1 MLHCGNS
8 DQEISVIPLECP
20 RKDITERWWD
30 SDCNGKLVWKQQA
43 IRSDIRHPCWSENIE
58 LEQVGTSVEIQS
70 HDMTFSVHIASLAGE
85 FYRSKLITL
94 LPRYVLKNM
103 LHIGV
108 TILPVCGGKS
118 DVLRKARQLRQG
130 LSEQDDKMK
139 VYLHPKESTILYNF
153 TTTIKAHRWVAFCVD
168 SARQVDDYKCKWHLI
183 PLSKLGSTSFGEHDG
198 LNDTLCG
205 IVESKLQITDGARI
219 VSIIHASL
227 PPFRIENRS
236 NDHVI
241 QFVQD
246 DDDAV
251 VFELPPMHS
260 CGYCWD
266 SPQGRKS
273 LRAVVFPNDVDSEA
287 AEVKFNRHDRNN
299 GSNANSDSSN
309 EECVREDH
317 SNDLQSWDCGSSS
330 IITTNTSK
338 ASRKSFH
345 ISSERRLLFGAM
357 SRGYNLSKFGN
368 KKNLPSAYSSLKVH
382 LRISAGTKILTFND
396 SSWLTDQA
404 ELGLLKKG
412 GGFKSTMCDIR
423 LNGFAIYLMDDY
435 PREVIGIIMRDLHIY
450 KPMGSIETSVK
461 VRHFQVDAMIPDAR
475 YPIIV
480 QPKMTGVDAHGRT
493 AAAQHEMKQ
502 HINEKDCFW
511 LKRHEKLPV
520 LELNFS
526 YVPQTNMTWIPH
538 IDVIV
543 CPMKV
548 QLDVD
553 YIVRIVGTIM
563 NSIGKYEEG
572 ASSNC
577 SVTTHANDKLHFITH
592 GHHEYSQTYIERL
605 FIAPVY
611 FEMEINLK
619 PDEENETAQETDLT
633 LSSIARSSN
642 SGMSLLC
649 LLFMFVDDS
658 SLLILSISPHTAANV
673 AAILSWVINVG
684 VNFAHVSPTFRYGM
698 IIATDKYCDVTEFAS
713 DIILSY
719 IFQTVRQSYKVVF
732 SLNLLGDPNLLA
744 HQWRT
749 GITDLVYTT
758 RKIFFFFG

>member
-8 DQEISVIPLECP
+8 DQVISVIPLECP

-30 SDCNGKLVWKQQA
+30 SDCSGKLVWKQQA
-43 IRSDIRHPCWSENIE
+43 IRNDISHVCWSEKIE
-58 LEQVGTSVEIQS
+58 LEKVGTSVEIQS
-70 HDMTFSVHIASLAGE
+70 HYMTFSVNIVSLAGE

-94 LPRYVLKNM
+94 SPRYILKNL

-108 TILPVCGGKS
+108 TILPVCGSKS
-118 DVLRKARQLRQG
+118 EVLRKARQFRQG
-130 LSEQDDKMK
+130 LSEQNDKIK
-139 VYLHPKESTILYNF
+139 VYLHPNESTILYNF
-153 TTTIKAHRWVAFCVD
+153 TTTIKTHRWVAFCVD
-168 SARQVDDYKCKWHLI
+168 SARQGYDFKCKWHLI

-205 IVESKLQITDGARI
+205 IVESKLQITGGARV
-219 VSIIHASL
+219 VSIIHASI

-236 NDHVI
+236 NDHVL

-273 LRAVVFPNDVDSEA
+273 LRAVVFPNEVDNEA
-287 AEVKFNRHDRNN
+287 ASVEYYRHDRYT
-299 GSNANSDSSN
+299 NSDSSKD
-309 EECVREDH
+309 ECVRDDH
-317 SNDLQSWDCGSSS
+317 SNDLKSWGCGSSR
-330 IITTNTSK
+330 IISTNTSK
-338 ASRKSFH
+338 ASRKTFNVSF
-345 ISSERRLLFGAM
+345 ERRLLFGAM

-368 KKNLPSAYSSLKVH
+368 KKDLPSRYSSLKVH

-404 ELGLLKKG
+404 ELGLLKMG

-423 LNGFAIYLMDDY
+423 LNGFAIYIMDDF
-435 PREVIGIIMRDLHIY
+435 PREVIGVIMRDLHIY
-450 KPMGSIETSVK
+450 KPMGSIETTVK

-475 YPIIV
+475 YPIII
-480 QPKMTGVDAHGRT
+480 QPKMIGVEAYGRT
-493 AAAQHEMKQ
+493 VVQHSMTQ
-502 HINEKDCFW
+502 TVDEKDCFW
-511 LKRHEKLPV
+511 LTRHEQLPIFEV
-520 LELNFS
+520 NFS

-538 IDVIV
+538 IDVIL

-553 YIVRIVGTIM
+553 YIVRILGAIM

-577 SVTTHANDKLHFITH
+577 SVTILANAKLQYITH
-592 GHHEYSQTYIERL
+592 GHLEFRQTYIERL

-619 PDEENETAQETDLT
+619 PDEENETARETDLT

-642 SGMSLLC
+642 SGMSVLC
-649 LLFMFVDDS
+649 LLLMLVDNFS
-658 SLLILSISPHTAANV
+658 YLILSNITTYFSKCR
-673 AAILSWVINVG
+673 
-684 VNFAHVSPTFRYGM
+684 RYF
-698 IIATDKYCDVTEFAS
+698 E
-713 DIILSY
+713 
-719 IFQTVRQSYKVVF
+719 
-732 SLNLLGDPNLLA
+732 LGN
-744 HQWRT
+744 QCR
-749 GITDLVYTT
+749 G
-758 RKIFFFFG
+758 